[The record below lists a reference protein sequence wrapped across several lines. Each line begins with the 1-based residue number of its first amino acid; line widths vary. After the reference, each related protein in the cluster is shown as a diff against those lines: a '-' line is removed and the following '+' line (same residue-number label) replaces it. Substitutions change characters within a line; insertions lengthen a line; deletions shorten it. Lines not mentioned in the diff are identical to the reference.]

1 MLIEPTIDKLKTLH
15 LYTMA
20 NAWIAQRAD
29 PASQELDFDTRL
41 GLIVEAELLARD
53 NKRVAKLLRD
63 AKLRI
68 PGACIEDVDYAP
80 KREIDRALM
89 KQLAT
94 GRWIADKKNVLIT
107 GMTGVGKTYLA
118 CALAQQA
125 CRQGMRALYR
135 RVPRLFDELALARAD
150 GTYTRLLARFA
161 KVDVLVLD
169 DWGLAP
175 LTDAQRRDVL
185 EIVED
190 RHGVR
195 STIITSQI
203 DVKKWHDYVGEPTM
217 ADAILD
223 RVVHNSFR
231 IGPKGPSRRK
241 GDRTSD

>member
-1 MLIEPTIDKLKTLH
+1 
-15 LYTMA
+15 
-20 NAWIAQRAD
+20 
-29 PASQELDFDTRL
+29 
-41 GLIVEAELLARD
+41 
-53 NKRVAKLLRD
+53 VAKLLRD

-150 GTYTRLLARFA
+150 GTYTRLLARLA

-190 RHGVR
+190 RHG
-195 STIITSQI
+195 
-203 DVKKWHDYVGEPTM
+203 
-217 ADAILD
+217 
-223 RVVHNSFR
+223 
-231 IGPKGPSRRK
+231 
-241 GDRTSD
+241 

>member
-1 MLIEPTIDKLKTLH
+1 MLAEPTIEKLKTLH

-20 NAWIAQRAD
+20 NAWIAQRSD

-41 GLIVEAELLARD
+41 GLIIEAELLARD

-80 KREIDRALM
+80 KRELDRALL

-94 GRWIADKKNVLIT
+94 GRWIADKKNVLVT
-107 GMTGVGKTYLA
+107 GMTGVGKTYIA

-150 GTYTRLLARFA
+150 GTYTRLLSRFA
-161 KVDVLVLD
+161 RIDVLILD

-185 EIVED
+185 EIIED

-195 STIITSQI
+195 STIITSQL

-223 RVVHNSFR
+223 RIVHNSYR
-231 IGPKGPSRRK
+231 VGPKGPSRRK
-241 GDRTSD
+241 GERTTD

>member
-1 MLIEPTIDKLKTLH
+1 MLIEPTIEKLKALH

-20 NAWIAQRAD
+20 NAWITQRGD
-29 PASQELDFDTRL
+29 PTSQELDFDTRL
-41 GLIVEAELLARD
+41 GLIVDAELLARD
-53 NKRVAKLLRD
+53 NRRVAKLLRD

-68 PGACIEDVDYAP
+68 PGACVEDVDFAP
-80 KREIDRALM
+80 KRELDRALI

-107 GMTGVGKTYLA
+107 GMTGVGKTYIA

-135 RVPRLFDELALARAD
+135 RVPRLFDELALAHAD

-161 KVDVLVLD
+161 RVDVLVLD

-195 STIITSQI
+195 STIITSQL
-203 DVKKWHDYVGEPTM
+203 DVKKWHDYLGDPTM

-223 RVVHNSFR
+223 RIVHNSFR
-231 IGPKGPSRRK
+231 LGPKGPSRRK
-241 GDRTSD
+241 GERTVD